1 MRWGSNIEFGLEF
14 ICQETTRFRFE
25 RYENDG
31 FQEEELLMRMV
42 LRSPGSTVVE
52 KKDLYPF

>member
-1 MRWGSNIEFGLEF
+1 MGLSV